1 VPASYLLLRN
11 VVKSYDGKSNA
22 VDDLIRP
29 ERLRPCGNG
38 GAELFAKIVD
48 LTIEGTV
55 NYGDSVL
62 LIGKAGTIPVTRTCV
77 ECTVRLAARV
87 LDLAGRLVPGG
98 HAYHCERQVTLNVSR
113 ASSISAAFDI
123 LPILVVCPHTGCS
136 PRQR

>member
-1 VPASYLLLRN
+1 VPASYLRLRN

-29 ERLRPCGNG
+29 QRLRPCGNG

-62 LIGKAGTIPVTRTCV
+62 LIGKAGTIP
-77 ECTVRLAARV
+77 LRV
-87 LDLAGRLVPGG
+87 
-98 HAYHCERQVTLNVSR
+98 R
-113 ASSISAAFDI
+113 ASSAQYGS
-123 LPILVVCPHTGCS
+123 LRECS
-136 PRQR
+136 TLRVGWSPVDMHIIAKDR